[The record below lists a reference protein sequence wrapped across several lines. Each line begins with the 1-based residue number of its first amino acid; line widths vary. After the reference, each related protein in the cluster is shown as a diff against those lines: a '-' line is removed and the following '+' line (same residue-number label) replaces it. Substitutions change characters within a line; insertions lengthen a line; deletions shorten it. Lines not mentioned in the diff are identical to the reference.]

1 MLFFQAVDRELE
13 FAREHGGL
21 IRTFMVAPDEFKAHH
36 NSINQI
42 AFSLD
47 ERRVASCSTDKSIR
61 LWDLKS
67 GMLVNTLLGHK
78 EAVMTVAF
86 SDEGQRLLSSGT
98 IIRLLSLSSLLL
110 LVVAP

>member
-1 MLFFQAVDRELE
+1 
-13 FAREHGGL
+13 
-21 IRTFMVAPDEFKAHH
+21 MVAPDEFKAHH

-67 GMLVNTLLGHK
+67 GMLINTLLGHK